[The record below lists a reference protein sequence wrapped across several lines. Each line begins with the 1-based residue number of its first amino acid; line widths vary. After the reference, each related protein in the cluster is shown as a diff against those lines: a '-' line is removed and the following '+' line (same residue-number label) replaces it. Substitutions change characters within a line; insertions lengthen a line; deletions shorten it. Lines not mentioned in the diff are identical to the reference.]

1 MQGEVVDCWCCLPS
15 RDGQTVTCPLCY
27 LQCYG
32 LLQATEAEP
41 LSASDEDCVI
51 VVPPEVKS
59 PPIPTRV
66 LAPPPSMTRIEEP
79 AAIPV
84 ILTAHC
90 PPGLPTQGVTDS
102 TRKPTRKPTISK
114 RM

>member
-1 MQGEVVDCWCCLPS
+1 MIFGVVSHPEMDRQLP
-15 RDGQTVTCPLCY
+15 CPLCY
-27 LQCYG
+27 LQYYG

-41 LSASDEDCVI
+41 HSDSEDCVI
-51 VVPPEVKS
+51 VVPEVKS